1 MSVGRWYSLASCWHL
16 LLPKGSTYQIL
27 ESLSVGADIDHVVCV
42 DMSMKFVY
50 FQAVEGILD
59 GLPSMANDPEL
70 VIRHRDIHLR
80 VLKALQDPRAYGMQW
95 TNKQV
100 TRYVL

>member
-1 MSVGRWYSLASCWHL
+1 VSVGRWYSLGACCKSLASQV
-16 LLPKGSTYQIL
+16 LPKGSTYQIL
-27 ESLSVGADIDHVVCV
+27 ETLNVGADI
-42 DMSMKFVY
+42 MRMEFVY

>member
-1 MSVGRWYSLASCWHL
+1 MSLASQVL
-16 LLPKGSTYQIL
+16 RKGSNCWLL
-27 ESLSVGADIDHVVCV
+27 EKPTARADIDVTCH
-42 DMSMKFVY
+42 FFFH

-59 GLPSMANDPEL
+59 GSPSMATDPEL
-70 VIRHRDIHLR
+70 MIRYRDIHLR

-100 TRYVL
+100 TRCVAWRLMR

>member
-1 MSVGRWYSLASCWHL
+1 MVCVISVGVMRM
-16 LLPKGSTYQIL
+16 
-27 ESLSVGADIDHVVCV
+27 E
-42 DMSMKFVY
+42 FF

-70 VIRHRDIHLR
+70 MVRHRDIHLR

-100 TRYVL
+100 TRCVSWHLTHLECSGDCIYQLC